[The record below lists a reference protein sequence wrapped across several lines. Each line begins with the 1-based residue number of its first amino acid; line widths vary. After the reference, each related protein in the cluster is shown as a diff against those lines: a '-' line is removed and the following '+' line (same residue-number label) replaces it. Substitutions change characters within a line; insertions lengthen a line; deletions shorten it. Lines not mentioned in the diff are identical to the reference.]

1 MDLGGCLPTFRPQ
14 PSVLGR
20 DARASVVGRR
30 CHLAADSQTRQVILK
45 CILIT
50 PLTSKHWWFSGRIL
64 ACHAGGP
71 GSIPG
76 RDKVFLF
83 LTVFIHSFNIVLREI
98 RPKPGNLIL
107 DENFREFWKNREV
120 REKYFDSVSAFLN
133 FFRVVLG

>member
-1 MDLGGCLPTFRPQ
+1 MNLGGFRLPNHPF
-14 PSVLGR
+14 
-20 DARASVVGRR
+20 AAEMRAHPLS
-30 CHLAADSQTRQVILK
+30 AAAAICRQTRQVILK

-120 REKYFDSVSAFLN
+120 REKIF
-133 FFRVVLG
+133 